1 MARKKRNTPKIK
13 ASTAFSRY
21 IRLRDALK
29 YCRERG
35 IDTEQ
40 FARPEDIIG
49 VCCTCGTVKSWIRMD
64 AGHFKGRG
72 IGGGSGTYFDER
84 NVHLQCKP
92 CNGFEGGRYSDYEEF
107 IIVKYGQPVHDELIL
122 KHHIPG
128 KMGVLQLQILEQYYK
143 DEYKKLVESI

>member
-1 MARKKRNTPKIK
+1 MGKRKTTPKTK

-29 YCRERG
+29 YCKEHN
-35 IDTEQ
+35 IDLSQ
-40 FARPEDIIG
+40 FTRPEDIIG

-64 AGHFKGRG
+64 AGHFIGRG
-72 IGGGSGTYFDER
+72 IGGGSGVYFHES

-92 CNGFEGGRYSDYEEF
+92 CNGFEGGRYKDYEKF
-107 IIVKYGQPVHDELIL
+107 IIKTYGQGVHDQLQR

-128 KMGVLQLQILEQYYK
+128 RMGTLELQVLEQYYK